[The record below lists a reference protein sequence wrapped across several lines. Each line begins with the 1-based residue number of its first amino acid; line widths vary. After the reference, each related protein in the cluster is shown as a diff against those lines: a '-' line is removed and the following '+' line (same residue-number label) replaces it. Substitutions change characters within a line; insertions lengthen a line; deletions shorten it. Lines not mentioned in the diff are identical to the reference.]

1 MFNAQPMSRMLIVA
15 SKNQLNSVVR
25 ELYHHNVFHIEDF
38 TGEEGDGYEGF
49 TIGAPLSGAADLST
63 KILRIRSLEN
73 TYGINPEK
81 TDENGQQACTSLEAR
96 IDSEL
101 SSIEANV
108 EAQNA
113 EQNGIEVKIREY
125 EQRLIELE
133 PFITFPVNLSLLH
146 GYENFSVL
154 AGHIPKDVELPV
166 DAETFFDTGVP
177 GNLLVAIIAK
187 SSLDEATTFLSEQ
200 GLRLIPIP
208 DMDCIAS
215 ERIAWF
221 TQEITRLTAEKE
233 QIDERIKAQREEH
246 EAFLVA
252 CDELLTAEVEQME
265 APLRFA
271 TTEKTFVAE
280 GWIPSESVDK
290 ITSGLQ
296 TATGGKVYV
305 EELEF
310 DPVNDTVPIEYDN
323 PNFSK
328 PSEILMDTYSRPGYS
343 ELDPTIFL
351 SIIFPIFF
359 GFILGDVAYG
369 LVLLAVSYG
378 LRKVVKG
385 EAGKKLLVVLRNLSI
400 SSIIFGLL
408 FSEFLGF
415 PLPWAPIGINRHLNI
430 GTNSSGHAPD
440 VVLLLVLSAW
450 IGILHITLGR
460 LIHIRNA
467 SVRFRNHKSHRN
479 KVILGQTGWI
489 FVMWGLLLIIWSIA
503 AIPLMPDLTALPQIV
518 SGFNVAGI
526 LGTVMLLT
534 GVAGIA
540 QDNIL
545 ELTELPTVLSHVLS
559 YTRLAAVGLSS
570 VAIAMVTNYIA
581 IGLIIEPALND
592 LSLIGI
598 VVIVF
603 GIVVFLLGHTLNTVL
618 GLVGGGLHSIRLHY
632 VEFFT
637 KFYLGGGKKYNPFG
651 MIRRFTEE

>member
-1 MFNAQPMSRMLIVA
+1 MLIVA